1 MAEVTVNG
9 YVVKN
14 ANEWFTQE
22 REMYLAIDSN
32 WNLDPSTPDGL
43 KLASDSEVW
52 AILDEVG
59 LKAYNSKD
67 PNKASGQELE
77 TLLYLT
83 TGDTKNL
90 GTPSTVPVTVT
101 GVDGTFIPMGSRVE
115 SSDTGD
121 RWAIDTDIII
131 SGGSGVVI
139 ASNVEAGVREA
150 SIGTITNIVDPVAGW
165 QSVTNDVI
173 ASPGTNEETDAEIRT
188 RRNRSVSKPG
198 QNQIDTMI
206 SALLTT
212 ENVIDAAIP
221 ENDTGTDDFYGNG
234 LPANSIAV
242 IVDGGSDLDVATS
255 IYNEKSPG
263 VFLHAANA
271 PVSVEVTST
280 LTTNKKIITFC
291 RPEFVDMIIG
301 VTVVNDG
308 SLPGNVGDLI
318 KDAIIQYA
326 GGDLDVTGG
335 FKDEGFR
342 ISDNVSAGQLFT
354 PVNSVVG
361 KYGSSYASGIL
372 VNGSSVAIIDFNE
385 KARFTASNITV
396 TVS

>member
-14 ANEWFTQE
+14 ANDWFVQE
-22 REMYLAIDSN
+22 QSMYLAIDSN

-59 LKAYNSKD
+59 LQAYNSKD
-67 PNKASGQELE
+67 PNKASGADLE

-83 TGDTKNL
+83 TGDSKNL
-90 GTPSTVPVTVT
+90 GTPSVVPVSVT
-101 GVDGTFIPMGSRVE
+101 GTDGTVIPFGSRVG
-115 SSDTGD
+115 SSDND
-121 RWAIDTDIII
+121 SRWTLDASVTI
-131 SGGSGVVI
+131 SAGVGYGT
-139 ASNVEAGVREA
+139 ASNVERGSIEAGA
-150 SIGTITNIVDPVAGW
+150 GTVTNIIDPVSGW
-165 QSVTNDVI
+165 QTVTNDSI
-173 ASPGTNEETDAEIRT
+173 ATPGTNEETDAEIRT
-188 RRNRSVSKPG
+188 RRNKSVSKTG

-206 SALLTT
+206 SGLLTT
-212 ENVIDAAIP
+212 EDVVDASIP

-242 IVDGGSDLDVATS
+242 IVDGGTDLNVATT

-263 VFLHAANA
+263 VMLYPANT
-271 PVSVEVTST
+271 PVVIEVTSEQT
-280 LTTNKKIITFC
+280 GNKKDITFS
-291 RPEFVDMIIG
+291 RPEYVDI
-301 VTVVNDG
+301 VVAVSLVNDG
-308 SLPGNVGDLI
+308 SLPGNVEDLI
-318 KDAIIQYA
+318 STAIIEYA

-342 ISDNVSAGQLFT
+342 IGDDVSAGQLFT

-361 KYGSSYASGIL
+361 QYGSSYASGIT
-372 VNGSSVAIIDFNE
+372 VNGTSVAIIEFNE
-385 KARFTASNITV
+385 KSRFTSSNITV
-396 TVS
+396 TVT